1 MPVGPQGQAGDA
13 FAVKVRM
20 DSQEHTDDSAVLE
33 ETFLEAL
40 SLKR

>member
-13 FAVKVRM
+13 FAVELRM
-20 DSQEHTDDSAVLE
+20 DGQELPDDSTIPE

-40 SLKR
+40 S